1 MFSWIPLMNTTIPLG
16 LDNSHILCDYSV
28 IPLWFLFCPFVL
40 QVLSL
45 NMSSNHHNYSA
56 EHRNDEM
63 RVCSFCHNLV
73 YKLAMEIF
81 RHCFKET
88 LYLGFVFLVM
98 WFWPGALCWLKR
110 AVRVEYISNYRV
122 YLLIFEKWSFIICID
137 FTVRENKVYYFTV
150 LKPFCKLVVTKRISR
165 G

>member
-1 MFSWIPLMNTTIPLG
+1 MNTTILLG
-16 LDNSHILCDYSV
+16 LDNSHTLCDYRL
-28 IPLWFLFCPFVL
+28 IPPDSSFCPFVL

-88 LYLGFVFLVM
+88 LYLGFVFFGDVVLTRGLVLAEACCTS
-98 WFWPGALCWLKR
+98 GVHLQLQSVA
-110 AVRVEYISNYRV
+110 
-122 YLLIFEKWSFIICID
+122 ID
-137 FTVRENKVYYFTV
+137 F
-150 LKPFCKLVVTKRISR
+150 
-165 G
+165 